1 MDEGKCNEEYAETFR
16 HELGHFVDA
25 QLGRPSLEE
34 NFEYAIEADMYWF
47 NSSTNDGITNKK
59 NMLLDLSSS
68 EVIGNRY
75 ISGILSGLFL
85 NDTVVRKTYY
95 EAGASYYCH
104 KNEYWFEI
112 TGPKKAVER
121 EVFANLFAIY
131 AENDKMTVKFI
142 EKWFPNMAKRF
153 LKDIS
158 K

>member
-95 EAGASYYCH
+95 EAGASYYYH